1 MGQGLKGKEWEAAF
15 FFGWEVH
22 RKPLKDPAGSWTNPP
37 TRAWA
42 AWGPSGHSKWK
53 INIKA
58 EEAHSL
64 GPGVETAKRPWHFLA
79 MCLWE
84 SHFLHL
90 SHSFLSYKDGWVH

>member
-1 MGQGLKGKEWEAAF
+1 MGQGLEGNEWEAAF
-15 FFGWEVH
+15 FFGWEVQP
-22 RKPLKDPAGSWTNPP
+22 KPLKDPVGSWTNPP

-64 GPGVETAKRPWHFLA
+64 GA
-79 MCLWE
+79 
-84 SHFLHL
+84 
-90 SHSFLSYKDGWVH
+90 